1 MMILMK
7 YMEFNNK
14 ISFNSKIKMMM
25 ESTVLE
31 TIIMIKCEELKL
43 KMMKLMII
51 YNSLD
56 LLFYKKILITIIIIV
71 LMR

>member
-1 MMILMK
+1 MILMK